1 MRRMKAARDY
11 SRAAFEARLGP
22 DVMAEIDRSV
32 EAAPPLGAEQVDQLR
47 RIFTQAEVHR
57 PAIAA

>member
-1 MRRMKAARDY
+1 MSTVRDY

-32 EAAPPLGAEQVDQLR
+32 EAAPPLSPDQVDLLR
-47 RIFTQAEVHR
+47 RIFTQSETQ
-57 PAIAA
+57 PQAIAA